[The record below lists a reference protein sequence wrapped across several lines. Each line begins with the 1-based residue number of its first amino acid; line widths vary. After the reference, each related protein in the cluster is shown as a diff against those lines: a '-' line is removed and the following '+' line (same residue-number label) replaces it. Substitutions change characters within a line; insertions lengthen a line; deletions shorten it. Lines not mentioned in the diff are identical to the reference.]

1 MCILLSC
8 FTPLFYLPLCPK
20 RSLFTDPPSTYLP
33 LSCEKVRERFHTS
46 PLPKSLILLTEVA
59 VQQTLEGLAV
69 AGLVTGHFIVSP
81 TGRPL
86 RVLWESRY
94 GAVFQPR
101 RRSS

>member
-69 AGLVTGHFIVSP
+69 AGFVASHLMDGVVDSVEVQCFGTGSDTLLVFACT
-81 TGRPL
+81 
-86 RVLWESRY
+86 
-94 GAVFQPR
+94 
-101 RRSS
+101 